1 LARTRPGEWLRMP
14 GDYSASTATHIRRSV
29 YAHLRGEKWEA
40 RSAAAETQGR
50 HHIWI
55 RYMGPADAEGGEA

>member
-1 LARTRPGEWLRMP
+1 MP
-14 GDYSASTATHIRRSV
+14 GDYSASTAVHIRRSV

-40 RSAAAETQGR
+40 RSAAAETRGR

-55 RYMGPADAEGGEA
+55 RYMGPADVEGWEA